1 MSKSRLI
8 LSQTP
13 SLKVPL
19 RFFFIAP
26 LFGIAA
32 AIVMLWQGAPLF
44 TIRWSSAVLAVSH
57 LLVLGYIG
65 MVMQGALLQVVSVVL
80 GERPPHVDRLS
91 ILMQVFL
98 TAGTLLL
105 AGGFL
110 SGSPN
115 AMRFAI
121 ILLSLSF
128 ILFFGSIVSVLVGG
142 RARRD
147 VRIGIGLALVS
158 LAVTLILGIWL
169 AMGYGW
175 KEIALARQL
184 TDIHL
189 AWGILGWVGLLVV
202 TVAYEVVPM
211 FQITPAY
218 PKLLTRWLSGA
229 VIVGL
234 IAWSGWILSFPSTLS
249 GSGSLLL
256 AVGFSLFA
264 LTTLWLQFNRKKKQS
279 DATVWFW
286 RCAMLTLLAAIF
298 YWAIAQFFPILTQN
312 SYYPLL
318 LGVLMIF
325 GFALSVIN
333 GMLYKIL
340 PFLTWLHLSIRATEL
355 RVSRRLIPNIK
366 MIIPDSRARIQF
378 GLHLLALLFTV
389 VCVWQP
395 YLFLFPAAVAFAVS
409 NALLW
414 WNLFGALQIYKKA
427 GMEIEAASSRGG

>member
-1 MSKSRLI
+1 MSKPKLI

-19 RFFFIAP
+19 RFFFTAP

-32 AIVMLWQGAPLF
+32 AIVMFWQGAPLF
-44 TIRWSSAVLAVSH
+44 TDRWSSAMLAASH
-57 LLVLGYIG
+57 LLVLGYVG
-65 MVMQGALLQVVSVVL
+65 MVMQGALLQVVSVLL
-80 GERPPHVDRLS
+80 GERSPCVDRFS
-91 ILMQVFL
+91 ILMHVFL

-128 ILFFGSIVSVLVGG
+128 LLFFGSIASVLVGG
-142 RARRD
+142 RSRWD
-147 VRIGIGLALVS
+147 VRIGIGLSLVS

-211 FQITPAY
+211 FQVTPAY
-218 PKLLTRWLSGA
+218 PKPLIRWLSVV

-234 IAWSGWILSFPSTLS
+234 IAWSGWIDSALFSFS
-249 GSGSLLL
+249 GLGGLLL
-256 AVGFSLFA
+256 AIGFSLFA
-264 LTTLWLQFNRKKKQS
+264 LTTLWLQLKRKKKQS
-279 DATVWFW
+279 DITVWFW
-286 RCAMLTLLAAIF
+286 RCGMLTLLAAVF
-298 YWAIAQFFPILTQN
+298 YWMIAQFFPVLAQN
-312 SYYPLL
+312 SDYPLL

-340 PFLTWLHLSIRATEL
+340 PFLTWLHLSMRVTEL
-355 RVSRRLIPNIK
+355 KVSRRLIPNIK

-378 GLHLLALLFTV
+378 GLHLLALLFMLV
-389 VCVWQP
+389 SVWQP
-395 YLFLFPAAVAFAVS
+395 SLFVFPAAIAFAVS
-409 NALLW
+409 NVLLW
-414 WNLFGALQIYKKA
+414 WNLFGALQIYKKS
-427 GMEIEAASSRGG
+427 GMEIEAAAS